1 MDAPLVSVVMPVYG
15 VEKYVGAAIHSVLSQ
30 TLPQFELI
38 VVDDCTPDGSMAVVR
53 SFDDR
58 RVRIVR
64 HQRNLGLAAARNTG
78 IANARGQFIA
88 LLDSDDVSPPLRLAT
103 QVAALQADTH
113 LVGCGGRMQYMN
125 PEGLLYGPV
134 HQPEAE
140 SARIPPTLLFRN
152 AFFVS
157 SMMFRRRVFE
167 TLRYRTDYR
176 MAEDYEFMVRAARLG
191 RMCNLP
197 ELLLHYRIHPT
208 SLTSTK
214 PQLMD
219 ECRQRIA
226 TEQLRLMGLEP
237 SPFELGLHLHAANPG
252 APVSRQKLGE
262 VFDWL
267 RKLSLVNHAV
277 QIYPQQALDDVI
289 ASSWFEVCTLASG
302 LGPQVLAGYFGK
314 RLEGRARIPAR
325 RLMNFAIKSLLQL
338 NRESLRR

>member
-15 VEKYVGAAIHSVLSQ
+15 VEKYVGAAIRSVLAQ
-30 TLPQFELI
+30 TLPRFELI
-38 VVDDCTPDGSMAVVR
+38 VVDDCTPDASMAVVR

-58 RVRIVR
+58 RIRIVR
-64 HQRNLGLAAARNTG
+64 HEHNLGLAAARNTG
-78 IANARGQFIA
+78 IAIAGSPFIA

-103 QVAALQADTH
+103 QVAALEADTA

-125 PEGLLYGPV
+125 PEGLLYGPI

-140 SARIPPTLLFRN
+140 PARIAPTLLLRN

-157 SMMFRRRVFE
+157 SMMFRRHVFE
-167 TLRYRTDYR
+167 ALRYRIDYR

-191 RMCNLP
+191 RLCNLP
-197 ELLLHYRIHPT
+197 ELLLHYRIHPG

-219 ECRQRIA
+219 ECRRRIA
-226 TEQLRLMGLEP
+226 TDQLRLMGLEP
-237 SPFELGLHLHAANPG
+237 TPQELALHLHAAIPG
-252 APVSRQKLGE
+252 TPASRQQLAA

-267 RKLSLVNHAV
+267 RRLSQVNRAV
-277 QIYPQQALDDVI
+277 QVYPQQALDDVL

-325 RLMNFAIKSLLQL
+325 RLMKFALKSLLQL
-338 NRESLRR
+338 DRASSRA